1 MSSLEEAQKV
11 TDLGSTASSGSKSAL
26 GSNFVVNILMA
37 GSLTQVWA
45 MIEGLQVVTHMPLFK
60 IKSPGNVNTLT
71 DFFAEM
77 ANFNVIDTSELT

>member
-1 MSSLEEAQKV
+1 
-11 TDLGSTASSGSKSAL
+11 
-26 GSNFVVNILMA
+26 MA

>member
-45 MIEGLQVVTHMPLFK
+45 MIEGLQIVVHMPLFK
-60 IKSPGNVNTLT
+60 IKSPGNVNAFI
-71 DFFAEM
+71 DFSAEL
-77 ANFNVIDTSELT
+77 ANFNVIDTSKFT